1 MNVTNSI
8 MALRQMAYSPQ
19 YAVRKNILL
28 EAACD
33 LENLQA
39 ELKQE
44 RARLDWLLPRQHSHH
59 TRQSID
65 KELADP
71 T

>member
-1 MNVTNSI
+1 MNITNSI

-33 LENLQA
+33 LENLQL

-44 RARLDWLLPRQHSHH
+44 RARLEWLMPRQCTHQ
-59 TRQSID
+59 TRYSID
-65 KELADP
+65 KEL
-71 T
+71 